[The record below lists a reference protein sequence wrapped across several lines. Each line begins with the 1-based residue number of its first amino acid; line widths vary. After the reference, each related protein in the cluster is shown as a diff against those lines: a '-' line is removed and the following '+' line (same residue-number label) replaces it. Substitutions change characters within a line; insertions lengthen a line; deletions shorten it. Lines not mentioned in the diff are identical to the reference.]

1 MHVISCRDFVAGVC
15 HLQCILLGRLQSKD
29 VVAVAADAV
38 HHLICDV
45 DDNLFGKQNFP
56 ATPTADGPNDDDD

>member
-1 MHVISCRDFVAGVC
+1 
-15 HLQCILLGRLQSKD
+15 LQCILLGRLQSKD
-29 VVAVAADAV
+29 VVAVAADEV

-45 DDNLFGKQNFP
+45 DDNLFGKQHFP